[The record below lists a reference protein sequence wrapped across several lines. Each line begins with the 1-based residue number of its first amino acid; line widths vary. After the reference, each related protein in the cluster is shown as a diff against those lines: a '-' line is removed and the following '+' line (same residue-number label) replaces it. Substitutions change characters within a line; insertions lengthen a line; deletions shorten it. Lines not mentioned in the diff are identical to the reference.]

1 MNKPVVAHLNKQFF
15 ARSETFI
22 YFYISQIM
30 KYHSVCYGWRNPI
43 NLDLFPF
50 PIADCYSSES
60 YYSKIGWLLRAG
72 IKKLFN
78 QFIDKR
84 VFIESFHERG
94 INLIHAHFGPV
105 GWWALELKRILG
117 LPMITSFYGYDLG
130 DNLLEMRKW
139 TSKRQELFRDGDLF
153 LVEGSYMKNR
163 MISKGCPEE
172 KLQLQRIAIPV
183 DRIPYKPRN
192 VINNRKKSLLFAG
205 RFVEKKGIPDILSS
219 FKQLLTDGEK
229 VGLRLIGDGPIMPL
243 VKDYIQNNGLEEKVQ
258 LLGLMNYQDYM
269 KEMANADLFIHPS
282 CTASNGDSEGG
293 APTTIL
299 EAQACGL
306 PVLSTTHAD
315 IPNIVIPGSSAILVG
330 EHQVEDLTK
339 ATKYLLHHPEVWES
353 MGKAGRQFVETKHDI
368 KREVKNLEAKYENLL
383 KERLRY
389 A

>member
-22 YFYISQIM
+22 YFYISQI
-30 KYHSVCYGWRNPI
+30 KKFRSICYGWRNPI

-50 PIADCYSSES
+50 PKADCYSSES
-60 YYSKIGWLLRAG
+60 YYSKLGWFLRAG

-84 VFIESFHERG
+84 VFIESFRERG
-94 INLIHAHFGPV
+94 IDLIHAHFGPV
-105 GWWALELKRILG
+105 GWWSLELKRILG
-117 LPMITSFYGYDLG
+117 LPLITSFYGYDLG
-130 DNLLEMRKW
+130 DKLHELREW
-139 TSKRQELFRDGDLF
+139 TSKRQELFEEGDLF
-153 LVEGSYMKNR
+153 LVEGPYMKNR

-183 DRIPYKPRN
+183 DRIPYKSRRVIKKRN
-192 VINNRKKSLLFAG
+192 VRFLFAG
-205 RFVEKKGIPDILSS
+205 RFVEKKGIPDLLAS
-219 FKQLLTDGEK
+219 FKQLVVDGEE
-229 VGLRLIGDGPIMPL
+229 VELRLIGDGPIMPL
-243 VKDYIQNNGLEEKVQ
+243 VRDYINHNGLEEKVH
-258 LLGLMNYQDYM
+258 LMGSMNYQDYM
-269 KEMANADLFIHPS
+269 NEMANADLFIHPS
-282 CTASNGDSEGG
+282 CTASNGDTEGG

-315 IPNIVIPGSSAILVG
+315 IPNIVLPGSSAILVS
-330 EHQVEDLTK
+330 EHKVDDLTK
-339 ATKYLLHHPEVWES
+339 AAKYLLHHSEEWEP

-368 KREVKNLEAKYENLL
+368 KREVKNLEIKYGNLL
-383 KERLRY
+383 EKRFRN